1 MSVIF
6 APVDIVLGV
15 SGQARLT
22 SMSAG
27 AGFDP
32 RVPFTPQQ
40 ARKHGIDRGALL
52 GPDFHRIM
60 HGIYVSS
67 AVPITFEL
75 TARAVLDLM
84 DDDAHLSHFSAA
96 RFWKLWVPRDPRLH
110 VCRVGDRR
118 HSRAGVT
125 THVCTRHGA
134 AREPGDVF
142 IRKGIAVTSPVG
154 CFFELAAA
162 LPFVDLVIL
171 GDSLARQRRIRPE
184 DLVTRAL
191 SYCGPGARRA
201 REAARLVRAGV
212 DSQMETRLR
221 LLVVFAG
228 LPEPR
233 VNLKL
238 RDEDGNVRRRIELV
252 YEEFDLALEYDGEQ
266 HRETSDAWNDDII
279 RRDEL
284 ASAGLRSV
292 VVTKRGIFREPLV
305 TVERVERA
313 LRDAGWTSDR
323 RPRRDWR
330 SHFPGY

>member
-1 MSVIF
+1 MSTGK
-6 APVDIVLGV
+6 D
-15 SGQARLT
+15 
-22 SMSAG
+22 
-27 AGFDP
+27 FDP
-32 RVPFTPQQ
+32 RWPFTPKE
-40 ARKHGIDRGALL
+40 ARAHGIDRATIL

-60 HGIYVSS
+60 HGLYISS

-75 TARAVLDLM
+75 TARAVLDFM

-96 RFWKLWVPRDPRLH
+96 RLWDLWVPRDPAMH
-110 VCRVGDRR
+110 VCRVGSRR

-125 THVCTRHGA
+125 THVCTRHGP
-134 AREPGDVF
+134 ARQPGDVF
-142 IRKGIAVTSPVG
+142 MRKGLAATSPVG
-154 CFFELAAA
+154 CFFELATELA
-162 LPFVDLVIL
+162 LVDLVIL
-171 GDSLARQRRIRPE
+171 GDSLARRRRILPE
-184 DLVTRAL
+184 DLVNRAQ
-191 SYCGPGARRA
+191 SYRGPGARRA
-201 REAARLVRAGV
+201 REAARLVRAEV
-212 DSQMETRLR
+212 DSPMETRLR

-238 RDEDGNVRRRIELV
+238 RDACGNVRRRIELI
-252 YEEFDLALEYDGEQ
+252 YESFNLALEYDGEQ

-284 ASAGLRSV
+284 ASGGLRSV

-313 LRDAGWTSDR
+313 LRDAGWTGRR